1 MKVRSR
7 WRWRA
12 SQRSKAQL
20 KPMFQL
26 IAMPD
31 INTDSTVDWAMPAPN
46 ASSSA
51 GATQAT
57 AMAS

>member
-1 MKVRSR
+1 LG
-7 WRWRA
+7 WRA

-20 KPMFQL
+20 KAMFQL
-26 IAMPD
+26 MAIADMSID
-31 INTDSTVDWAMPAPN
+31 NTRRFAMPAPN

-51 GATQAT
+51 GATHAT